1 MQLVGITYTNFIDLK
16 TLEQTSIASSG
27 TEVLACPYTG
37 LDVQSTVCLYDAVK
51 KLEKQVNDGIE
62 WNEPDFIKLDNSY
75 QGLSFHKT
83 KFDLMC
89 ELKNTWTYIKDIDLK
104 LILLN

>member
-1 MQLVGITYTNFIDLK
+1 MVGITYTNFIDLK
-16 TLEQTSIASSG
+16 
-27 TEVLACPYTG
+27 TG

-51 KLEKQVNDGIE
+51 KLEKQFNDGIE

-83 KFDLMC
+83 QFDLMC
-89 ELKNTWTYIKDIDLK
+89 ELKKTHGPT
-104 LILLN
+104 